1 MSHALRGGAD
11 SLRPLLD
18 EFPELVNDVS
28 TGGATPLHMCGMS
41 QSGQKS
47 TTFLIERGGEIEAI
61 DTYGYRPIHRMAS
74 NNLAQG
80 ADALCKAGAD
90 VYARTT
96 RGETALSIARA
107 SGAGDVIAVLQGYM
121 RT

>member
-74 NNLAQG
+74 KVDDRGRKQSEVERLESLKRLYKKVKTNVSL
-80 ADALCKAGAD
+80 
-90 VYARTT
+90 TT
-96 RGETALSIARA
+96 L
-107 SGAGDVIAVLQGYM
+107 
-121 RT
+121 